1 MKHFDIVLP
10 KRVPDTPSERL
21 QDHYKEGLILV
32 NGNSR
37 KPRKTQVLT
46 FARYF
51 KREFDYDFV
60 QFSETEKGLDFEA
73 WLFFQHHIHV
83 MEWEKPVGACCFR
96 KRQHEDGLKE
106 HWALSWIWIHPYYRG
121 KGILKEYFPFFRKRY
136 GEFHPEPPLS
146 RTMISF
152 IEKHY
157 PDAKGQ
163 YSPDYRRSVQKP
175 S

>member
-10 KRVPDTPSERL
+10 KRVPDTLSELL
-21 QDHYKEGLILV
+21 QDHNKGGRILV
-32 NGNSR
+32 NGASR

-60 QFSETEKGLDFEA
+60 QFNETEKGSNFEA
-73 WLFFQHHIHV
+73 WLFFGYHAYV
-83 MEWEKPVGACCFR
+83 MEREKPIGACCFR
-96 KRQHEDGLKE
+96 KRQYGDGLKE
-106 HWALSWIWIHPYYRG
+106 RWALQWIWIHPYFRG
-121 KGILKEYFPFFRKRY
+121 KGILKEHFPFFRERY

-146 RTMISF
+146 RMMISF

-157 PDAKGQ
+157 PDAKRQ
-163 YSPDYRRSVQKP
+163 YSPDYRRTLNAQH
-175 S
+175 